1 MIRTATQYSLG
12 DQMEKNVMGGHVA
25 HMGERRDVYFI
36 FCGGVPKGNRLFGRN
51 CFRWNNNIKMYLQE
65 VGLWGYGLVGTGSG

>member
-12 DQMEKNVMGGHVA
+12 DQKEKNVMGGHVA

-36 FCGGVPKGNRLFGRN
+36 FCGCGGGVPKGKRLFGRN
-51 CFRWNNNIKMYLQE
+51 CFRWNNNIKIYLQE
-65 VGLWGYGLVGTGSG
+65 VGLWGYGMD